1 MARAWRIEYGGALY
15 HVLARGNEGRPIFV
29 DDRDRS
35 GFLDLLA
42 ETAERFDLAVFAYV
56 LMGNH
61 YHLLLRTRLPN
72 LSKAMQWLGVS
83 YTSRFNRRHSRA
95 GHLFQGRF
103 KSILVQDEAYMLR
116 LSCYIHR
123 NPVRAGLIARLAD
136 YRWSSYRAYAYGNSP
151 GPWLETG
158 MILAQMANAEDPHRA
173 YREKTQVYASEEQSL
188 WEDLHHGFVLGS
200 TGFLQDVRTRH
211 LPPSVNAEMPQQ
223 RSTAHHVFDEA
234 ALQRAAA
241 FLELD
246 PMVGR
251 LYGRGGKEAVQGRD
265 LMIFLAWRAG
275 GQTNREIGERFGL
288 TYSAVS
294 RRVSIV
300 RSGLKDDADLSDR
313 LEQLERVVR
322 ESERAEGV

>member
-1 MARAWRIEYGGALY
+1 MARAWRIEYAGALY
-15 HVLARGNEGRPIFV
+15 HVLARGNEGRAIFV
-29 DDRDRS
+29 DDRDRAR
-35 GFLDLLA
+35 FLDLLA
-42 ETAERFDLAVFAYV
+42 EATERFDIAVFAYV

-83 YTSRFNRRHSRA
+83 YTSRFNRRHRRA

-103 KSILVQDEAYMLR
+103 RSILVQNEGYMLR

-123 NPVRAGLIARLAD
+123 NPVRAGLVARLAD
-136 YRWSSYRAYAYGNSP
+136 YRWSSYRAYAYGKPP

-158 MILAQMANAEDPHRA
+158 TILSQMAGAQDLHRA
-173 YREKTQVYASEEQSL
+173 YRERSQAYASEERSL

-200 TGFLQDVRTRH
+200 TGFLREVRARH

-223 RSTAHHVFDEA
+223 RGAARRVFDEA

-246 PMVGR
+246 PRVGR
-251 LYGRGGKEAVQGRD
+251 LYGRGGNEAVQARD
-265 LMIFLAWRAG
+265 LLIFLAWRAG

-294 RRVSIV
+294 RRVGIV
-300 RSGLKDDADLSDR
+300 RNGLKHDAQLNDR
-313 LEQLERVVR
+313 LEQLERVIGP
-322 ESERAEGV
+322 SERVEGA